1 MLGKH
6 KFFALTFNFL
16 NIKLKNVK
24 NYLRLEK
31 TEKGFGAK
39 KGDGKMKKD
48 INAGWALL
56 TFAIMIITMLI
67 TVVVLEQSPHVPL
80 LVGTTV
86 AAIVVKMHGYKWAEI
101 EEMMYK
107 GIRLAL
113 PAIVIIILVG
123 LTIGAWIGGGVV
135 ATMIF
140 YGLKLISPAWFLV
153 TIMLLC
159 SIVSLAIGSS
169 WSTMATIGVAGMGI
183 GLSMG
188 IPAAMIAGAV
198 ISGSYFGDKMSP
210 LSDTTNL
217 AAGLTGTDLFAH
229 IKHMLYTTI
238 PALIISLVVFGFMG
252 RKFAEVSMQSEE
264 ILTTLKVMEE
274 SFVISPLLL
283 LVPVGVI
290 VLVAKKVPAIPAL
303 IIGIVSGFLLQ
314 IFVQGGSAA
323 SAVQALQAGFEIST
337 GNHMVDD
344 LFNRGGL
351 DSMMNTVSMTIVA
364 MTFGGILEYSGML
377 KALMNVI
384 VKFAK
389 STGSLIAST
398 IAACVTTNA
407 TCSEQY
413 ISIVVPSRMFA
424 GVYQQRGLH
433 SKNLSRALED
443 GGTLTSVFFPWN
455 TCGVFILATLG
466 VSAMEYAPYAILNF
480 TVPII
485 SIIYG
490 YIGFAIVKLTPE
502 EIAEAEKRKKAQEAE
517 NTDNLVM
524 VD

>member
-1 MLGKH
+1 ME
-6 KFFALTFNFL
+6 
-16 NIKLKNVK
+16 
-24 NYLRLEK
+24 Y
-31 TEKGFGAK
+31 GAK
-39 KGDGKMKKD
+39 KGDGIMKKD
-48 INAGWALL
+48 ISASWALL
-56 TFAIMIITMLI
+56 TFLIMILTMLL
-67 TVVVLEQSPHVPL
+67 TVIVLEQSPHVPL
-80 LVGTTV
+80 LVGTIIASIV
-86 AAIVVKMHGYKWAEI
+86 AKKHGFKWIEI

-159 SIVSLAIGSS
+159 AIVSLAIGSS

-217 AAGLTGTDLFAH
+217 AAGLTNTDLFDH

-238 PALIISLVVFGFMG
+238 PALIIAILAFGFMG
-252 RKFAEVSMQSEE
+252 RSFADVSMNSEN
-264 ILTTLKVMEE
+264 IITTLKVMDE
-274 SFVISPLLL
+274 SFVISPWLL
-283 LVPVGVI
+283 LVPIGVI
-290 VLVAKKVPAIPAL
+290 VMVAKKVPAIPAL
-303 IIGIVSGFLLQ
+303 VVGIISGFLLQ
-314 IFVQGGSAA
+314 IFIQGGTPTM
-323 SAVQALQAGFEIST
+323 AVSALQNGFVIST
-337 GNHMVDD
+337 GNEMVDE

-351 DSMMNTVSMTIVA
+351 DSMMYTVSMTIVA
-364 MTFGGILEYSGML
+364 MTFGGVLEYSGML
-377 KALMNVI
+377 KALMDVV
-384 VKFAK
+384 VKLAK

-398 IAACVTTNA
+398 IAACITTNA

-424 GVYQQRGLH
+424 DVYQKRGLH

-466 VSAMEYAPYAILNF
+466 VGAMEYAPYAIINLV
-480 TVPII
+480 VPII

-490 YIGFAIVKLTPE
+490 YIGFGIVKLTPE
-502 EIAEAEKRKKAQEAE
+502 EIEAAERREKEVEKNIDGLAVA
-517 NTDNLVM
+517 D
-524 VD
+524 